1 MFQNKIN
8 ITTIGGWTGTYNV
21 LSGLKQNENY
31 NLAAIVTMSDSGGST
46 GLLRDEFWV
55 LPPWDIRRAILALSN
70 ESEILRK
77 LFEYR
82 FEKESS
88 VSGHT
93 VGNLLL
99 TALADI
105 TGDFGDGIKEIN
117 KMFKVKGK
125 VIPVTMEQSNLCVEL
140 ENGLK
145 VCGESNID
153 VPAHDANLRIVDAY
167 LEPEVKV
174 NSVATGVLENSDII
188 VIWPGDLYTS
198 IVPNLL
204 VKWVKKAIKNSNA
217 KVIYFCN
224 IMTKHWETSGFEVQD
239 FIDVIETYL
248 WKWIV
253 DYIVVNNGNISET
266 MVQKYKEIEG
276 KKPVKIKDKDRKELK
291 HKDYKIIERDMLN
304 EQDFVRHS
312 SKKIASIIDDL
323 VEGWIK

>member
-1 MFQNKIN
+1 MFQNKVN

-21 LSGLKQNENY
+21 LSGLRNNEMY
-31 NLAAIVTMSDSGGST
+31 NLAAIVTMSDSGWST
-46 GLLRDEFWV
+46 GMLRDEFGV
-55 LPPWDIRRAILALSN
+55 LPPGDIRRAILALST

-82 FEKESS
+82 FDKESS

-93 VGNLLL
+93 VWNLLL

-105 TGDFGDGIKEIN
+105 TGNFWDGIKQIN
-117 KMFKVKGK
+117 KMFKVNGK

-153 VPAHDANLRIVDAY
+153 VPEHDGNLRIENAY
-167 LEPEVKV
+167 LEPEVKA
-174 NSVATGVLENSDII
+174 NQVAKNALENSDII
-188 VIWPGDLYTS
+188 VIGPGDLYTS
-198 IVPNLL
+198 IIPNLL
-204 VKWVKKAIKNSNA
+204 VKWVAKSIKKSNA

-224 IMTKHWETSGFEVQD
+224 IMTKKWETTWFEVKD
-239 FIDVIETYL
+239 FINVIEQYL
-248 WKWIV
+248 WKWV
-253 DYIVVNNGNISET
+253 LDYVVVNNGNISDY
-266 MVQKYKEIEG
+266 MVKKYHDSES
-276 KKPVKIKDKDRKELK
+276 KKPVKLKDKQIKEFK
-291 HKDYKIIERDMLN
+291 NAKYKIIERDMLH

-323 VEGWIK
+323 VDGWIK

>member
-8 ITTIGGWTGTYNV
+8 ITTIGWGTGTYNV

-82 FEKESS
+82 FEKKSS

-93 VGNLLL
+93 VWNLLL

-167 LEPEVKV
+167 LEPDVKA

-217 KVIYFCN
+217 KVVYFCN

-239 FIDVIETYL
+239 FIEVIEKYL

-253 DYIVVNNGNISET
+253 DYIVVNNGNISDT
-266 MVQKYKEIEG
+266 MVQKYKDIEG

-291 HKDYKIIERDMLN
+291 NNDYKIVERDMLH

-323 VEGWIK
+323 VDGWIK

>member
-8 ITTIGGWTGTYNV
+8 ITTIGWGTGTYNV

-31 NLAAIVTMSDSGGST
+31 NLAAIVTMSDSGWST
-46 GLLRDEFWV
+46 GLLRDEFGV
-55 LPPWDIRRAILALSN
+55 LPPGDIRRAILALSN

-82 FEKESS
+82 FDKESS

-105 TGDFGDGIKEIN
+105 TWDFWDGIKEIN

-140 ENGLK
+140 ENGQK

-153 VPAHDANLRIVDAY
+153 IPAHDPNLRIVEAY
-167 LEPEVKV
+167 LEPEVQA
-174 NSVATGVLENSDII
+174 NSVAKNTLANSDII
-188 VIWPGDLYTS
+188 VIGPWDLYTS
-198 IVPNLL
+198 IIPNLL
-204 VKWVKKAIKNSNA
+204 VRGVKKSIKNSNA
-217 KVIYFCN
+217 KVVYFCN
-224 IMTKHWETSGFEVQD
+224 IMTKQWETSGFEVKD
-239 FIDVIETYL
+239 FIDVIEKYL
-248 WKWIV
+248 WKWIL
-253 DYIVVNNGNISET
+253 DYVVVNDGNISDY
-266 MVQKYKEIEG
+266 MVKKYKDSEW
-276 KKPVKIKDKDRKELK
+276 KKPVKIKEKDKKYLQNK
-291 HKDYKIIERDMLN
+291 SYKIIERDMLH

-312 SKKIASIIDDL
+312 SRKIASIIDDL
-323 VEGWIK
+323 VDGWVK

>member
-1 MFQNKIN
+1 
-8 ITTIGGWTGTYNV
+8 
-21 LSGLKQNENY
+21 
-31 NLAAIVTMSDSGGST
+31 GGST
-46 GLLRDEFWV
+46 GLLRDEFGV
-55 LPPWDIRRAILALSN
+55 LPPGDIRRAILALSN

-82 FEKESS
+82 FDKESS

-125 VIPVTMEQSNLCVEL
+125 VVPVTMEQSNLCVEL

-167 LEPEVKV
+167 LEPEVQADT
-174 NSVATGVLENSDII
+174 VATGVLENSDII
-188 VIWPGDLYTS
+188 VIGPGDLYTS
-198 IVPNLL
+198 IIPNLL
-204 VKWVKKAIKNSNA
+204 VRGVKKAIKNSNA
-217 KVIYFCN
+217 KVVYFCN
-224 IMTKHWETSGFEVQD
+224 IMTKQGETSGFEVQD
-239 FIDVIETYL
+239 FIDVIEKYL
-248 WKWIV
+248 GKGV
-253 DYIVVNNGNISET
+253 LDYVVVNDGNISDY
-266 MVQKYKEIEG
+266 MVKKYKEIEG
-276 KKPVKIKDKDRKELK
+276 KKPVKIKEKNKKELK
-291 HKDYKIIERDMLN
+291 NKGYKVIERDMLH

-323 VEGWIK
+323 VDGWVK